1 MKLDDTACYRAL
13 SSRDGRF
20 EGRFVVA
27 VTSTGVYCRPTC
39 PARTPKRENARFYA
53 SAAAAEAAGFRACLR
68 CHPASPAASAA
79 VVGTAATIR
88 RALKLIGEGALDED
102 RIDGLAERLGVGDRH
117 LRRLFAKHVGASPVS
132 LARTRRAHF
141 ARKLIKETSLPL
153 ARIALSSGFGSIRSF
168 NAAMRET
175 FGVAPRGFR
184 DHREAGREEKH
195 LTLRLPFKPPL
206 NWEAMLSF
214 LRPRIIPGVE
224 HIEGGSYRRT
234 ISFGDWAGVLEVKQA
249 LADRCLLLELPVA
262 PPVAVMPIVAR
273 AARMFD
279 LGADVRR
286 IEEHLTMDGEL
297 APLVRAHTGL
307 RVPGSWDPFE
317 LGIRAILGQQVTV
330 AAATTLAARL
340 VAKFGEPLASKHAD
354 LTATFP
360 TPEAIARADLASIG
374 LPVRRAQALQ
384 QYAAAVR
391 DCVVRLDGT
400 RAVHEVMAALQ
411 SLPGIGSWTAEYI
424 AMRALNEP
432 DAFPASDLGIRR
444 RLSKTREL
452 TEEDIIERAEA
463 WRPWR
468 AYAAIHLWMA
478 SHESENG

>member
-1 MKLDDTACYRAL
+1 MKLDNTACYRATL
-13 SSRDGRF
+13 SRDPRF
-20 EGRFVVA
+20 EGRFIIA
-27 VTSTGVYCRPTC
+27 VTSTGIYCRPGC
-39 PARTPKRENARFYA
+39 PARTPKRENMKFYA

-68 CHPASPAASAA
+68 CRPSSQATSGAP
-79 VVGTAATIR
+79 VGTASTIR
-88 RALKLIGEGALDED
+88 RALKLIGEGALDEN
-102 RIDGLAERLGVGDRH
+102 RIDELAERLGVGDRH

-141 ARKLIKETSLPL
+141 ARKLIKETALPL

-168 NAAMRET
+168 NAAMRDT
-175 FGVAPRGFR
+175 FGVAPKGFR
-184 DHREAGREEKH
+184 DRLETAREEKR

-224 HIEGGSYRRT
+224 LIDDGTYRRT
-234 ISFGDWAGVLEVKQA
+234 ISFGDWAGVLEVRPA

-273 AARMFD
+273 TARMFD

-286 IEEHLTMDGEL
+286 IEEHLMADEEL
-297 APLVRAHTGL
+297 APLVRAHSGL

-317 LGIRAILGQQVTV
+317 LGVRAILGQQVSV

-340 VAKFGEPLASKHAD
+340 VARFGSPLQSKYPD

-360 TPEAIARADLASIG
+360 SPATVAGVNLASIG
-374 LPVRRAQALQ
+374 IPLRRGQAIQ
-384 QYAAAVR
+384 QFAAAVR
-391 DCVVRLDGT
+391 DGIVRLDGT

-411 SLPGIGSWTAEYI
+411 VLPGIGSWTAEYI
-424 AMRALNEP
+424 ALRGLNEP
-432 DAFPASDLGIRR
+432 DAFPATDLGIRR
-444 RLSKTREL
+444 RLSKSREMAAD
-452 TEEDIIERAEA
+452 EIVERAEA

-468 AYAAIHLWMA
+468 AYAAIHLWME
-478 SHESENG
+478 SHEPENG

>member
-39 PARTPKRENARFYA
+39 PARTPKRENTRFYA

-68 CHPASPAASAA
+68 CRPASPATSAA
-79 VVGTAATIR
+79 VVGTAATIH
-88 RALKLIGEGALDED
+88 RALKLIGEGALDDD

-141 ARKLIKETSLPL
+141 ARKLIRETSLPL

-175 FGVAPRGFR
+175 FGVSPRGFR
-184 DHREAGREEKH
+184 DRREAGSEEKR
-195 LTLRLPFKPPL
+195 LSLRLPFKPPL

-224 HIEGGSYRRT
+224 HIDGGTYRRT
-234 ISFGDWAGVLEVKQA
+234 ISFGDWAGVLEVRPT

-273 AARMFD
+273 TARMFD

-286 IEEHLTMDGEL
+286 IEEHLMADADL

-317 LGIRAILGQQVTV
+317 LGVRAILGQQVSV

-340 VAKFGEPLASKHAD
+340 VAKFGSPLQSKYAD

-360 TPEAIARADLASIG
+360 APEIIARADLASIG
-374 LPVRRAQALQ
+374 IPTRRAQAIQ
-384 QYAAAVR
+384 QYGAAVR
-391 DCVVRLDGT
+391 DCGVRLDGT

-424 AMRALNEP
+424 AMRAINEP

-452 TEEDIIERAEA
+452 TEEEIIERAEA